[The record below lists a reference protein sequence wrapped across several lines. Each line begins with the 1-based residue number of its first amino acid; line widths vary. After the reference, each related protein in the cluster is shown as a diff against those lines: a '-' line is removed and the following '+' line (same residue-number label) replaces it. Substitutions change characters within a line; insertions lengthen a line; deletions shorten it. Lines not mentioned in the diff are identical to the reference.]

1 MAGEPDPNATQ
12 PLERERIRNRLGS
25 FKDNTR
31 AADVSDGKDGRT
43 DNRRPKGGV
52 DELGRTVYYD
62 SVDRK
67 RGHSL
72 TLQGGKGDESD
83 TSKLQFGDNYSRLV
97 GDSISLQEGRKQVKH
112 EGMSNSVTIGSSFS
126 STVGASF
133 STMTGSSISTMA
145 GAKIALTVAMDFAAT
160 LAAKVNVAGA
170 MSFNFE
176 KGPKYELREGT
187 REVVDSKE
195 YAAEKQRAVIATQY
209 QILATKITQDVAD
222 LTTRAKNIED
232 NCTTLTTRAGTIE
245 NKFSDMQNK
254 GVTVNFDISK
264 FHCNAAG
271 AVSITGFTIKL
282 G

>member
-72 TLQGGKGDESD
+72 TLQGGTGDESD
-83 TSKLQFGDNYSRLV
+83 TSKLQYGDNYSKLV

-112 EGMSNSVTIGSSFS
+112 EGLSNSVTIGSSFS

-133 STMTGSSISTMA
+133 STMTGSSISTML
-145 GAKIALTVAMDFAAT
+145 GAKVALTAAIDLAVT
-160 LAAKVNVAGA
+160 LAAKVNL
-170 MSFNFE
+170 E
-176 KGPKYELREGT
+176 KGPKYEFR
-187 REVVDSKE
+187 KE
-195 YAAEKQRAVIATQY
+195 SFKVANASTIASEKEALLSDRFTA
-209 QILATKITQDVAD
+209 
-222 LTTRAKNIED
+222 LTTRMETVSNSITNVSNSIDNRCTALETTTASLTQTTSKLTNNFIEM
-232 NCTTLTTRAGTIE
+232 T
-245 NKFSDMQNK
+245 NK
-254 GVTVNFDISK
+254 GVTVDYNISNLTV
-264 FHCNAAG
+264 NAAG